1 MINNLDPASE
11 LFLSNV
17 DRIQERLAKAN
28 LQAASGKRVV
38 HASDAP
44 DQIDSILQLRAD
56 RQHNQQIQ
64 SNLAMARTDVQT
76 ADAALTA
83 AIKLMDRARVLAS
96 QAASTVL
103 DADSRKSLAGEADAL
118 LDQML
123 QTSQT
128 AVQGRFVFSGD
139 QDDKPSYVLNTAS
152 PTGVTRLLTAPS
164 TRRIESPTGGSFASG
179 KTAQEI
185 FDSRNADDTVAADNV
200 FAALNSLRA
209 ALVAGDSAA
218 SAAAVNAVKAA
229 SVRLNSMQTQY
240 GTIQGRIEDAA
251 SFADKYD
258 TDLRVQLGQK
268 EDADVAAAALEVTQG
283 GTQLQ
288 AAFQM
293 RAMLPRRSL
302 FEFLG

>member
-1 MINNLDPASE
+1 MITNLDPASE

-56 RQHNQQIQ
+56 RERNEQIQ
-64 SNLAMARTDVQT
+64 SNLAVALTDVQS
-76 ADAALTA
+76 ADGALTS

-96 QAASTVL
+96 QAVSTVL
-103 DADSRKSLAGEADAL
+103 DADSRKSLAGEAQAL
-118 LDQML
+118 LEQMV

-139 QDDKPSYVLNTAS
+139 QDDQPSYVLDAAS
-152 PTGVTRLLTAPS
+152 PTGVTRLLTAPA
-164 TRRIESPTGGSFASG
+164 TRRIESPTGGSFGAG
-179 KTAQEI
+179 KTAMEI
-185 FDSRNADDTVAADNV
+185 FDSRNADDTLAADNV
-200 FAALNSLRA
+200 FAALNGLRA
-209 ALVAGDSAA
+209 ALLAGDSAA

-240 GTIQGRIEDAA
+240 GTVQGRIEDATY
-251 SFADKYD
+251 FADKYD
-258 TDLRVQLGQK
+258 TDLRAQLGQK
-268 EDADVAAAALEVTQG
+268 EDADIAAAALEVTQG